1 MTDAHRRDRESR
13 TARALDGVRVLD
25 VTQFM
30 AGPFCSTILA
40 DLGADV
46 IKIEPPSGDSTRQMV
61 GAVGT
66 ESPSFNAV
74 NRGKRSLVVNL
85 KVADGQQLFKRLARS
100 SDILIENY
108 RPGVMRGFGLGYD
121 DLSAINPGLIY
132 ASISGYGQTGPDR
145 AKGGF
150 DLIAQGV
157 SGIMSITGEPGRP
170 PVKAGIPLTDLGA
183 ALFALAGI
191 LAALHHRTATGVG
204 QYVDTSLVE
213 AGVALSVW
221 EATEYFS
228 GPGVPAPLGSAHRMN
243 APYQAI
249 RCADGYV
256 TIGANTDRLF
266 RRLCGVLGHPEWGD
280 EPDFANNHSRVRNRT
295 KLAALIEEVMVQE
308 PCRHWLSLLD
318 TADIPCGPINNYAQ
332 VFADPQIAARHMMLE
347 TEHPVLGPLR
357 TLGSPIKLSATP
369 TDASRRAPLLG
380 EHTDA
385 VLGELGLS
393 ADEIAALRRARAMQ
407 NHARGSAALNR
418 SPESQIRLLSG
429 VLLMAG
435 AALGE
440 LMLSVRISIL
450 RPL

>member
-1 MTDAHRRDRESR
+1 
-13 TARALDGVRVLD
+13 VLD

-30 AGPFCSTILA
+30 AGPFCATVLA

-46 IKIEPPSGDSTRQMV
+46 VKIERPSGDSTRQMV

-85 KVADGQQLFKRLARS
+85 KVPEGQELVKRLAES

-108 RPGVMRGFGLGYD
+108 RPGVMHGLG
-121 DLSAINPGLIY
+121 LSYETLAAINPALIY

-191 LAALHHRTATGVG
+191 LAALHHRTSTGKG
-204 QYVDTSLVE
+204 QYIDTSLVE

-221 EATEYFS
+221 EATEYFA

-256 TIGANTDRLF
+256 TIGANTNRLF
-266 RRLCGVLGHPEWGD
+266 QRLCGMLGHPEWAD
-280 EPDFANNHSRVRNRT
+280 ASDFADNGARVRNRA
-295 KLAALIEEVMVQE
+295 KLAALIENVMAQQ
-308 PCRHWLSLLD
+308 PRQHWLSLFD
-318 TADIPCGPINNYAQ
+318 AAEIPCGPINDYAQ
-332 VFADPQIAARHMMLE
+332 VFADPQVAARGMVLE
-347 TEHPVLGPLR
+347 TDHPVLGHLR

-369 TDASRRAPLLG
+369 ADANRRAPLLG
-380 EHTDA
+380 EHTNE
-385 VLGELGLS
+385 VLTEYGFS
-393 ADEIAALRRARAMQ
+393 DIEIAALRQ
-407 NHARGSAALNR
+407 
-418 SPESQIRLLSG
+418 SG
-429 VLLMAG
+429 AIV
-435 AALGE
+435 
-440 LMLSVRISIL
+440 
-450 RPL
+450 